1 MGQFKVQVNVKV
13 HVKLKVQFM
22 ANANGQVQV
31 QVKGSVKAYLQ
42 NKLQGNVNV
51 KVLSVRLLEILE
63 Y

>member
-1 MGQFKVQVNVKV
+1 
-13 HVKLKVQFM
+13 M

>member
-1 MGQFKVQVNVKV
+1 
-13 HVKLKVQFM
+13 M

-31 QVKGSVKAYLQ
+31 QVKGSVKAYVQ
-42 NKLQGNVNV
+42 NKLQGKVNV